1 MFQFLID
8 YFGGTTFS
16 FIGRQFGKCY
26 ETLFLTAIVFRIIS
40 VNNKCKSVFLNIE
53 ILYDVTT
60 DVINI

>member
-1 MFQFLID
+1 MFQFLIG

-40 VNNKCKSVFLNIE
+40 VNNEYTCSIS
-53 ILYDVTT
+53 
-60 DVINI
+60 